1 MALIEYDAYKQKL
14 RELETQKA
22 ALEFEIRKIQEQQRD
37 NLPDYETLCAA
48 FRKAKQLLQTGELRC
63 AQKVIDQY
71 IEQVTLFPDRIQ
83 VEFRLGAF
91 RQCVSTQK
99 ELLP

>member
-1 MALIEYDAYKQKL
+1 MPITDLLERNSKLYGEETALV
-14 RELETQKA
+14 
-22 ALEFEIRKIQEQQRD
+22 EINPEIQEQQRD

-83 VEFRLGAF
+83 VEFRLGSF
-91 RQCVSTQK
+91 HQCVSTQK